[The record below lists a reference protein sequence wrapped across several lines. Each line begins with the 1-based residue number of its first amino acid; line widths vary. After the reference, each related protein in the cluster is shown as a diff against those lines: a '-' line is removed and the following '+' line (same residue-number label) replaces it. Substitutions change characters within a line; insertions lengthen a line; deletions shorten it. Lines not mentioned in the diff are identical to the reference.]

1 MKNLEQIKLQLKYLN
16 SYEVSYFI
24 SPSILDILHSNKFT
38 TELSTSFNISSM
50 TALHIPFKSYLET
63 GMTAKVQE
71 RLHNLKMTFIDRDM
85 QRSLP
90 TLIASIQVGAA
101 SVQDFDNSTLIS
113 KSCMVNSSISI
124 FILNISMRVQSV
136 QLRKKSW
143 SFKMSRTR
151 TTSEKLWKNINKTSE
166 TNKIA
171 LNWHEQSQMIKPDQ

>member
-1 MKNLEQIKLQLKYLN
+1 M
-16 SYEVSYFI
+16 
-24 SPSILDILHSNKFT
+24 P
-38 TELSTSFNISSM
+38 
-50 TALHIPFKSYLET
+50 ALHIPFKSYLET
-63 GMTAKVQE
+63 GMTTKVQE
-71 RLHNLKMTFIDRDM
+71 RLHNLKMTFIDSDM

-90 TLIASIQVGAA
+90 TLITSIQVGAA

-113 KSCMVNSSISI
+113 KGCMVNSSISI

-151 TTSEKLWKNINKTSE
+151 TSEKLWININKTSE

>member
-1 MKNLEQIKLQLKYLN
+1 M
-16 SYEVSYFI
+16 
-24 SPSILDILHSNKFT
+24 P
-38 TELSTSFNISSM
+38 
-50 TALHIPFKSYLET
+50 ALHIPFKSYLET
-63 GMTAKVQE
+63 GMTTKVQE
-71 RLHNLKMTFIDRDM
+71 RLHNLKMTFIDSDM

-90 TLIASIQVGAA
+90 TLITSIQVGAA

-113 KSCMVNSSISI
+113 KGCMVNSSISI
-124 FILNISMRVQSV
+124 FILNINMRVQSV

-151 TTSEKLWKNINKTSE
+151 TSEKLWININKTSE

>member
-1 MKNLEQIKLQLKYLN
+1 M
-16 SYEVSYFI
+16 
-24 SPSILDILHSNKFT
+24 P
-38 TELSTSFNISSM
+38 
-50 TALHIPFKSYLET
+50 ALHIPFKSYLET
-63 GMTAKVQE
+63 GMTTKVQE
-71 RLHNLKMTFIDRDM
+71 RLHNLKMTFIDSDM

-90 TLIASIQVGAA
+90 TLITSIQVGAA

-113 KSCMVNSSISI
+113 KGCMVNSSISI

-151 TTSEKLWKNINKTSE
+151 TSEKLWLNINKTSE

>member
-1 MKNLEQIKLQLKYLN
+1 M
-16 SYEVSYFI
+16 
-24 SPSILDILHSNKFT
+24 P
-38 TELSTSFNISSM
+38 
-50 TALHIPFKSYLET
+50 ALHIPFKSYLET
-63 GMTAKVQE
+63 GMTTKVQE
-71 RLHNLKMTFIDRDM
+71 RLHNLKMTFIDSDM

-90 TLIASIQVGAA
+90 TLITSIQVGAA

-113 KSCMVNSSISI
+113 KGCMVNSSISI
-124 FILNISMRVQSV
+124 FILNINMRVQSV

-151 TTSEKLWKNINKTSE
+151 TSEKLWLNINKTSE

>member
-1 MKNLEQIKLQLKYLN
+1 M
-16 SYEVSYFI
+16 
-24 SPSILDILHSNKFT
+24 P
-38 TELSTSFNISSM
+38 
-50 TALHIPFKSYLET
+50 ALHIPFKSYLET
-63 GMTAKVQE
+63 GMTTKVQE
-71 RLHNLKMTFIDRDM
+71 RLHNLKMTFIDSDM

-90 TLIASIQVGAA
+90 TLITSIQVSAA

-113 KSCMVNSSISI
+113 KGCMVNSSISI
-124 FILNISMRVQSV
+124 FILNINMRVQSV

-151 TTSEKLWKNINKTSE
+151 TSEKLWININKTSE

>member
-1 MKNLEQIKLQLKYLN
+1 M
-16 SYEVSYFI
+16 
-24 SPSILDILHSNKFT
+24 P
-38 TELSTSFNISSM
+38 
-50 TALHIPFKSYLET
+50 ALHIPFKSYLET
-63 GMTAKVQE
+63 GMTTKVQE
-71 RLHNLKMTFIDRDM
+71 RLHNLKMTFIDSDM

-90 TLIASIQVGAA
+90 TLITSIQVSAA

-113 KSCMVNSSISI
+113 KGCMVNSSISI

-151 TTSEKLWKNINKTSE
+151 TSEKLWININKTSE